1 MYITLLITEE
11 EYAQK
16 LAEASGKPEE
26 LQIMNDFAWSIR
38 RSYPLRSLEIGKTVC
53 DLALEWQDD
62 VALAYGYENTGA
74 AYYLLSMYQDSLTD
88 LMHARSMFSELK
100 LEEAEATVIRTIG
113 NIYHSINENDKAIE
127 EYNIAL
133 EISKRLNDPVS
144 VAYNM
149 GNIGY
154 VLKKKGELKESKQY
168 MVRAI
173 NAMLKEDDDIGLSD
187 AFNILGAVH
196 LEEGAVESAYKE
208 FMKAYYIASKV
219 NHVRGMAT
227 SKMYMGS
234 YYSAKDQKDEAID
247 EYQKALDYA
256 SSMGEK
262 LLIGEIHMH
271 LSEVYEKFN
280 QPVKALSFFKEYE
293 RIKTQIFEG
302 VKQHEISATISNEK
316 LKQSQK
322 EKEEIL
328 RRSDELKRAYQEIE
342 DKNHELEKLSIV
354 ANKINE
360 AVVIADKNGEIEF
373 FNDSFIRSSGHTPEE
388 FYVEYAG
395 RLNLQSFAEEEKIN
409 AIIEKFKTVDAP
421 VHYDSY
427 HTTKSGSIKW
437 TSASFS
443 PVYKEGGLNKIVVV
457 YSDITDRKEFSDRLK
472 KSNKNI
478 IDSLN
483 YAKTIQEA
491 VLPNK
496 MRFVEAF
503 EDHFIL
509 YQPKDI
515 VSGDFYWLDKRGP
528 YTIFAVVDCTG
539 HGVPGGFM
547 SMMGNDYLTQIVT
560 DNQISS
566 PADALK
572 VLNKRIQIALKQTG
586 DGDSK
591 DGMDM
596 AICAVNMETLDLEYA
611 GANNPLYIV
620 RDKSLIVLEATRE
633 SIGGGSRTINKEFNL
648 ERFKLE
654 KGDQLYLFTDG
665 YIDQFGGPKSST
677 GGKKFGYRRFKE
689 LIVEISDLPMKGQ
702 KTLLSEH
709 YKQWR
714 SNIEQLDDICILGAK
729 F

>member
-1 MYITLLITEE
+1 MYITLLITEK
-11 EYAQK
+11 EYAQN
-16 LAEASGKPEE
+16 LAKASDKSDE
-26 LQIMNDFAWSIR
+26 LRVMNDFAWNIR
-38 RSYPLRSLEIGKTVC
+38 RSYPLRSLELGKAVC
-53 DLALEWQDD
+53 DLALECQDD
-62 VALAYGYENTGA
+62 IALAYGYENTGT

-88 LMHARSMFSELK
+88 LMYARGMFSELK
-100 LEEAEATVIRTIG
+100 LENSEATVIRTIG
-113 NIYHSINENDKAIE
+113 NIYHSINENDKAIK
-127 EYNIAL
+127 EYHIAL
-133 EISKRLNDPVS
+133 EISKRLDDQVS

-154 VLKKKGELKESKQY
+154 VLKKKGQLKESKQY
-168 MVRAI
+168 MVKAI

-234 YYSAKDQKDEAID
+234 YYLAKQQKEKALD

-256 SSMGEK
+256 NSMGEK

-271 LSEVYEKFN
+271 MAEVYEQFN
-280 QPVKALSFFKEYE
+280 QPVKALAFFKEYE
-293 RIKTQIFEG
+293 RIKSQIFEG

-360 AVVIADKNGEIEF
+360 SVVIADKNGDIEF
-373 FNDSFIRSSGHTPEE
+373 FNDSFIHSSGYTAEE
-388 FYVEYAG
+388 FYIEYTG
-395 RLNLQSFAEEEKIN
+395 RLNLQSVADSEKVT
-409 AIIEKFKTVDAP
+409 AIIEKFKTSDKP
-421 VHYDSY
+421 VQYDSS
-427 HTTKSGSIKW
+427 HQTKSGITKW
-437 TSASFS
+437 TSGSFS
-443 PVYKEGGLNKIVVV
+443 PVYKNDELVKIVVV
-457 YSDITDRKEFSDRLK
+457 YTDITKRKEFSDRLK
-472 KSNKNI
+472 QSNKNI

-496 MRFVEAF
+496 MRFLEAF

-515 VSGDFYWLDKRGP
+515 VSGDFYWLDKRGD
-528 YTIFAVVDCTG
+528 YVIFAVVDCTG

-547 SMMGNDYLTQIVT
+547 SMMGNGYLTQIVT
-560 DNQISS
+560 NNQISS

-572 VLNKRIQIALKQTG
+572 LLNRRIQIALKQTG

-596 AICAVNMETLDLEYA
+596 ALCVVNNKTLELEYA
-611 GANNPLYIV
+611 GANNAAYVI
-620 RDKSLIVLEATRE
+620 RNKELIILEPTRE
-633 SIGGGSRTINKEFNL
+633 SIGGGSRTTDKEFRL
-648 ERFKLE
+648 EKFKLE

-665 YIDQFGGPKSST
+665 FIDQFGGPKSEN
-677 GGKKFGYRRFKE
+677 GGKKLGYRRFKE
-689 LIVEISDLPMKGQ
+689 LIIEVSVLPMAEQ
-702 KTLLSEH
+702 KIRLANYFNE
-709 YKQWR
+709 WR
-714 SNIEQLDDICILGAK
+714 NNINQIDDICIFGAK